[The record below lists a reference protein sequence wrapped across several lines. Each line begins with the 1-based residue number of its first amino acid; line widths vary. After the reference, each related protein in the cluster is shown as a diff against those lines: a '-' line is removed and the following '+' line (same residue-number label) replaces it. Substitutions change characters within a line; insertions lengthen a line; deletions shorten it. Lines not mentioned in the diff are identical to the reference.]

1 MPMTPVA
8 VFFKTLS
15 RTSAIFIGTAAMF
28 LHPPLDWG
36 SGRSVAALKGPRQ
49 ATIDTLVGAMRDPDA
64 SVRREVARALEAYAV
79 IDAQRASVA
88 ELTAQLASTDV
99 VSRTRAACQLKEIGN
114 EAEPALNALLAM
126 LADGTPVPRSVCGE
140 RWRRGDSPMPTSPG
154 EQAASALAEIGS
166 PALAPLMRTLKHTS
180 WTARR
185 NAAWALG
192 AIDDHRAV
200 TALIGALK
208 DNEATVREQVAWAL
222 GAIGDSAAVT
232 ALIEALKDEAAK
244 VREQAAW
251 ALGAIGENA
260 AVDGLVRALRDSDG
274 QVREQAAWALGAIG
288 EPRAID
294 ALLPLLKDADVRVRR
309 QAAWAIGVVTK

>member
-1 MPMTPVA
+1 MSPVA

-15 RTSAIFIGTAAMF
+15 RTSAIFIGAAAMF

-49 ATIDTLVGAMRDPDA
+49 ATIDTLVVAMRDPDA

-99 VSRTRAACQLKEIGN
+99 VSRTRAACQLREIGN
-114 EAEPALNALLAM
+114 EAEPAMNALLGM
-126 LADGTPVPRSVCGE
+126 LSDGSPVPQSVCGE
-140 RWRRGDSPMPTSPG
+140 RWRRGESAMPTSPG

-166 PALAPLMRTLKHTS
+166 PALGPLMRTLRHTS

-192 AIDDHRAV
+192 AIDDQRAV
-200 TALIGALK
+200 AALVAALK
-208 DNEATVREQVAWAL
+208 DTEATVREQVAWAL
-222 GAIGDSAAVT
+222 GAIDDPAAVP
-232 ALIEALKDEAAK
+232 ALLEALKDEAAK

-251 ALGAIGENA
+251 ALGAIDDRA
-260 AVDGLVRALRDSDG
+260 AVDALIRALRDPEAR
-274 QVREQAAWALGAIG
+274 VREQAAWALGAICD
-288 EPRAID
+288 PRAMD
-294 ALLPLLKDADVRVRR
+294 ALLPLLKDPEARVRR